1 LWHADARCSRV
12 CADMCRSSNN
22 DPKIFTRAT
31 ARVVTTEERLA
42 TRARGRHRIRAVLA
56 ASPPWQTGA
65 CGATPRHTAATHR
78 NPSTQPSY
86 VGRCAA
92 SASHGATGTTRSG
105 SVLLLRANLATAPRP
120 GHIPSPS
127 ARVPYSPR
135 SCGGGD
141 RRGAGTCSF
150 SLDLQVDSVVVN
162 GLVMLLA
169 TCLRLCSARLAATGC
184 PVD

>member
-1 LWHADARCSRV
+1 MWHADARCSRV
-12 CADMCRSSNN
+12 CAGPVTTNEKSS
-22 DPKIFTRAT
+22 R

-56 ASPPWQTGA
+56 ASPPWRTGA
-65 CGATPRHTAATHR
+65 FGATPRHTAATHR

-105 SVLLLRANLATAPRP
+105 SVLLLRATLATAPRP

>member
-1 LWHADARCSRV
+1 
-12 CADMCRSSNN
+12 M
-22 DPKIFTRAT
+22 
-31 ARVVTTEERLA
+31 
-42 TRARGRHRIRAVLA
+42 A
-56 ASPPWQTGA
+56 ASPPWRTGA
-65 CGATPRHTAATHR
+65 CGAGATPRHTAATHR
-78 NPSTQPSY
+78 NPSKQPRY

-162 GLVMLLA
+162 GLVVLLA
-169 TCLRLCSARLAATGC
+169 TCLRLCSARLALGSNRLPGRLARLPSVLLVMEILPQCLLGS
-184 PVD
+184 DL